1 MADEQDKAEAL
12 DDDTLGGDYPPDNP
26 VGVGDPTQDDKIR
39 DSFEDRGL
47 REDPDGERVGN
58 LTLTDLDRGA
68 GPDEEKDLVAD
79 TAGDETDP
87 LASDRVPVAPE
98 EAAVHTESQ

>member
-12 DDDTLGGDYPPDNP
+12 DDD
-26 VGVGDPTQDDKIR
+26 K
-39 DSFEDRGL
+39 L

-79 TAGDETDP
+79 AAGGETDP
-87 LASDRVPVAPE
+87 LANDHVPVAPE
-98 EAAVHTESQ
+98 EAAVHIESQ